1 MTPEIQHLLKA
12 AEEHMK
18 KSLSH
23 YDELFGKIRA
33 GKATPALIEHLKV
46 DYYGAPTPIKHVA
59 TFSIQDA
66 RTLLVQP
73 YEPNLTK
80 AIEKSIAEANLGLSV
95 ATDGKAVRVAFPS
108 LTEEQRKRFV
118 KQVKDLAEEGRV
130 AIRNIRRDSLED
142 LRKLTKNGIPEDLV
156 RKGQDELQKL
166 TDRYI
171 SEIDRLA
178 EAKEE
183 ELLTV

>member
-1 MTPEIQHLLKA
+1 MTPEIQSLLRD

-18 KSLSH
+18 KSIAH

-46 DYYGAPTPIKHVA
+46 DYYGTPTPIKHVA
-59 TFSIQDA
+59 TFSVQDS

-73 YEPNLTK
+73 FEPQMAK
-80 AIEKSIAEANLGLSV
+80 PIEKAIAEANLGLSV
-95 ATDGKAVRVAFPS
+95 ATEGKAVRISFPS

-118 KQVKDLAEEGRV
+118 KQVKDLAEDGRV
-130 AIRNIRRDSLED
+130 AIRNIRRDTLEE
-142 LRKLTKNGIPEDLV
+142 LRRLTKNGTPEDTV

-171 SEIDRLA
+171 AHIDKMA
-178 EAKEE
+178 ETKEQ

>member
-1 MTPEIQHLLKA
+1 MAPEIQTLLSH

-18 KSLSH
+18 KSLAH

-46 DYYGAPTPIKHVA
+46 DYYGTPTPIKHVA
-59 TFSIQDA
+59 TFSVQDT
-66 RTLLVQP
+66 RTLLLQP
-73 YEPNLTK
+73 FEPQMAK
-80 AIEKSIAEANLGLSV
+80 PIEKAIAEANLGLSV
-95 ATDGKAVRVAFPS
+95 ATEGKAVRVTFPS

-130 AIRNIRRDSLED
+130 AIRNIRRDILEEM
-142 LRKLTKNGIPEDLV
+142 RKLTKNGVPEDMV
-156 RKGQDELQKL
+156 RKGQDDLQKL
-166 TDRYI
+166 TDKYI
-171 SEIDRLA
+171 SRIDQLS
-178 EAKEE
+178 EAKEQ

>member
-1 MTPEIQHLLKA
+1 MTPEIQALLKA

-18 KSLSH
+18 KSLAH

-33 GKATPALIEHLKV
+33 GKASPALLEHLKV
-46 DYYGAPTPIKHVA
+46 DYYGAPTPIKHIA
-59 TFSIQDA
+59 TFSIQDS

-73 YEPNLTK
+73 FEAAMGK
-80 AIEKSIAEANLGLSV
+80 AIEKAIAEANLGLSV
-95 ATDGKAVRVAFPS
+95 ATDGKAVRVSCPA
-108 LTEEQRKRFV
+108 LTEEQRKKLV

-130 AIRNIRRDSLED
+130 AIRNIRRDVLEE
-142 LRKLTKNGIPEDLV
+142 LRKLTKNGVPEDLV
-156 RKGQDELQKL
+156 RKGQEELQKL

-171 SEIDRLA
+171 TEIDRTA
-178 EAKEE
+178 ESKEQ